1 MKGSPFVVFV
11 PCEAR
16 EYAGM
21 KEPQSLIGGPGEEPG
36 RLKGARGITV
46 DKDNRIIVCDRNN
59 FRVQV
64 FDASGEFLFTFGKKG
79 KNNGEFANGPQSVTM
94 NKDGKLFVCDYRGT
108 SIQMFNSNGE
118 FLKKLH
124 APKLEAETPGKFSHV
139 VASNDGR
146 VYVADCDRGVIY
158 AFDSSGE
165 YLTHFKLGVLD
176 EDDGLQGRLYGI
188 ATNSKG
194 EPNCCFPVAK
204 TISLSIPFSFPPLW
218 RSFTR
223 YRERYSRKVY
233 VNVSYY
239 TCRWNHSL
247 ASQTH
252 WLPRFEQRRQIA
264 AKHPTS
270 ADGM

>member
-1 MKGSPFVVFV
+1 MQIQSPDDTVIAVDIIPQRTGKHNVTYTPSVPGPHLIQVTIRGFPMKGSPFVVFV

-108 SIQMFNSNGE
+108 SIQMFNSKGE
-118 FLKKLH
+118 FLKKLD
-124 APKLEAETPGKFSHV
+124 APKLDAETPGKFSHV

-204 TISLSIPFSFPPLW
+204 TISLSILVSFPPL
-218 RSFTR
+218 
-223 YRERYSRKVY
+223 
-233 VNVSYY
+233 
-239 TCRWNHSL
+239 
-247 ASQTH
+247 
-252 WLPRFEQRRQIA
+252 
-264 AKHPTS
+264 
-270 ADGM
+270 

>member
-1 MKGSPFVVFV
+1 MVFV

-16 EYAGM
+16 EYVGM
-21 KEPQSLIGGPGEEPG
+21 KEPQSLIGRPGEEPG

-79 KNNGEFANGPQSVTM
+79 KNNGEFPNGPQSVTM
-94 NKDGKLFVCDYRGT
+94 NKDEKLFVCDYSGT
-108 SIQMFNSNGE
+108 SIQMFNSKGE
-118 FLKKLH
+118 FLKKLD
-124 APKLEAETPGKFSHV
+124 APKLDAGTPGKFSHV
-139 VASNDGR
+139 VAGNDGR

-188 ATNSKG
+188 AANSKG
-194 EPNCCFPVAK
+194 EPNCFPVAK
-204 TISLSIPFSFPPLW
+204 TISLSILLSSPPL
-218 RSFTR
+218 
-223 YRERYSRKVY
+223 
-233 VNVSYY
+233 
-239 TCRWNHSL
+239 
-247 ASQTH
+247 
-252 WLPRFEQRRQIA
+252 
-264 AKHPTS
+264 
-270 ADGM
+270 